1 MRLEPVCRFAFL
13 LAEVRLGCSMD
24 CIPEVIQSFLD
35 VSYRE
40 AGERFLKRS
49 YELLHFLY
57 IANIADVK
65 AWFVHAQSLCSR
77 FSFSVVSL
85 CSTPENGQ

>member
-1 MRLEPVCRFAFL
+1 MRLEPVCRFVFL

-40 AGERFLKRS
+40 AGERLLKRS
-49 YELLHFLY
+49 YELLHFLC
-57 IANIADVK
+57 IANIAYVK
-65 AWFVHAQSLCSR
+65 AWFAHTQSLCGR
-77 FSFSVVSL
+77 FSLPVVSL
-85 CSTPENGQ
+85 CSTTENGQ